1 LAFANHS
8 WLRPTKVGNLKLFFQ
23 NLYIMFSKLK
33 QFKDLRDQAKQ
44 MQNVLAQ
51 ESAEGS
57 ADWGKV
63 KVKINGNQE
72 ILSVEIDPELLS
84 ADKKEK
90 LESAIKEATNDA
102 IKKVQRIMAEKMRQ
116 SGFNLPGM

>member
-1 LAFANHS
+1 
-8 WLRPTKVGNLKLFFQ
+8 
-23 NLYIMFSKLK
+23 MFSKLK

-51 ESAEGS
+51 ESTEGS

-84 ADKKEK
+84 ADNKEK

-102 IKKVQRIMAEKMRQ
+102 IKKVQRIMADKMRS
-116 SGFNLPGM
+116 SGFNIPGM

>member
-1 LAFANHS
+1 
-8 WLRPTKVGNLKLFFQ
+8 
-23 NLYIMFSKLK
+23 MFSKLK
-33 QFKDLRDQAKQ
+33 QFKDLADQAKQ
-44 MQNVLAQ
+44 MQNTLAQ

-63 KVKINGNQE
+63 KIKINGNQE

-84 ADKKEK
+84 ADNKKK

-102 IKKVQRIMAEKMRQ
+102 IKKVQRIMADKMRS

>member
-1 LAFANHS
+1 
-8 WLRPTKVGNLKLFFQ
+8 
-23 NLYIMFSKLK
+23 MFNKLK
-33 QFKDLRDQAKQ
+33 QFKDLADQAKQ

-63 KVKINGNQE
+63 NVKINGNQE
-72 ILSVEIDPELLS
+72 ILSVQIDPELLS
-84 ADKKEK
+84 IDKKEK
-90 LESAIKEATNDA
+90 LETAIKEATNDA
-102 IKKVQRIMAEKMRQ
+102 IKKVQQIMADKMRS

>member
-1 LAFANHS
+1 
-8 WLRPTKVGNLKLFFQ
+8 
-23 NLYIMFSKLK
+23 MFSKLK
-33 QFKDLRDQAKQ
+33 QFKDLADQAKQ
-44 MQNVLAQ
+44 MQNILAQ
-51 ESAEGS
+51 ESTEGS

-72 ILSVEIDPELLS
+72 ILNVQIDPELLS

-90 LESAIKEATNDA
+90 LESAVKEATNDA
-102 IKKVQRIMAEKMRQ
+102 IKKVQHIMAEKMRS

>member
-1 LAFANHS
+1 
-8 WLRPTKVGNLKLFFQ
+8 
-23 NLYIMFSKLK
+23 MFNKLK

-44 MQNVLAQ
+44 MQNMLAQ

-63 KVKINGNQE
+63 KIKINGNQE
-72 ILSVEIDPELLS
+72 ILEVQIDPELLS
-84 ADKKEK
+84 ADNKEK
-90 LESAIKEATNDA
+90 LQAAIKEATNDA
-102 IKKVQRIMAEKMRQ
+102 IKKVQRIMADKMKS